1 MTHYLGITTYHNV
14 GLAHPPVRLHCVQNC
29 HASIAEL
36 QAYFR
41 KYNNGG
47 KQVTIDAAIAIAEFD
62 ANPVNPGQMLGPS
75 QIAFVLQGAN
85 WVCSVFTVTAAQIAM
100 ITGA

>member
-1 MTHYLGITTYHNV
+1 MTHYLGITTFV
-14 GLAHPPVRLHCVQNC
+14 GLAEPLVRLHCVQNC

-41 KYNNGG
+41 KYNDGG
-47 KQVTIDAAIAIAEFD
+47 KQVTIDATVSIGEFD
-62 ANPVNPGQMLGPS
+62 ANPVNPGQMLGQS
-75 QIAFVLQGAN
+75 RIAFVLQGAN

>member
-1 MTHYLGITTYHNV
+1 MTHYLGITTFV
-14 GLAHPPVRLHCVQNC
+14 GLAEPLVRLHCVQNC

-41 KYNNGG
+41 KYNDGG
-47 KQVTIDAAIAIAEFD
+47 QQVTIDATVSIGEFD

-75 QIAFVLQGAN
+75 RIAFVLQGAN

>member
-1 MTHYLGITTYHNV
+1 MTHYLGITTYV
-14 GLAHPPVRLHCVQNC
+14 GLVGPPVRLHFVQNC

-41 KYNNGG
+41 KYNDGG
-47 KQVTIDAAIAIAEFD
+47 QQVTIDATVSIGEFD
-62 ANPVNPGQMLGPS
+62 ANPVNPGQMLGQS
-75 QIAFVLQGAN
+75 RIAFVLQGAN

>member
-1 MTHYLGITTYHNV
+1 MTHYLGITAFV
-14 GLAHPPVRLHCVQNC
+14 GLAEPLVRLHCVQNC

-41 KYNNGG
+41 KYNDGG
-47 KQVTIDAAIAIAEFD
+47 QQVTIDATVSIGEFD
-62 ANPVNPGQMLGPS
+62 ANPVNPGQMLGQS
-75 QIAFVLQGAN
+75 RIAFVLQGAN